1 MAQTTNNDS
10 TLMTP
15 IKRLL
20 QVLKLEKKEVSAI
33 YLFAI
38 LSGLLQLSIPLGI
51 QAILNFV
58 LAGAISTSM
67 VILITMVVTAVFFS
81 GVLQVGQMRV
91 IEKIQQRIFSRY
103 SFEFAWRVPKLDLQK
118 VDHYYMPELMNRF
131 FDTVSLQKGLSRL
144 LLDIPSATI
153 QVFFGLILLSMYSNI
168 FIIFSLFTLIIV
180 YLILRNTGAK
190 GLRTSL
196 EESENKYAVVA
207 WLEEVARVLKSFRFS
222 RNSNLP
228 VERTDEYVVNYL
240 DARTR
245 HFKVL
250 LVQYWSLI
258 FFKVIITTG
267 MLVVGGV
274 LLVKN
279 QINIGQFVASEILI
293 LTVLSAVEK
302 LIQSL
307 DKVYDVLTSVEK
319 LGKVLDIPIEQEGTL
334 SIADN
339 TNPLSVEMQHVKF
352 GYNQFVTILNNVS
365 FSVSPGHTLCI
376 MGATGSGKSSIL
388 RLLTGSYRQ
397 YEGNILVDG
406 VPIGNYNHDSL
417 RATTGILFHQQDIFQ
432 GTLFENISLGDQ
444 SIKAAD
450 ILALAQ
456 KIGLESFIT
465 SLKDGFDA
473 VIDPAGKRLSGS
485 VIRKILLLRALISS
499 PRLLLLEEPWQG
511 FDEHSQR
518 MIKNYLLKDTSKTT
532 VIVATNDEEFA
543 KSADTIVIM
552 KDGLVDKYG
561 KPDQVL

>member
-1 MAQTTNNDS
+1 
-10 TLMTP
+10 
-15 IKRLL
+15 
-20 QVLKLEKKEVSAI
+20 
-33 YLFAI
+33 
-38 LSGLLQLSIPLGI
+38 
-51 QAILNFV
+51 
-58 LAGAISTSM
+58 
-67 VILITMVVTAVFFS
+67 
-81 GVLQVGQMRV
+81 
-91 IEKIQQRIFSRY
+91 
-103 SFEFAWRVPKLDLQK
+103 
-118 VDHYYMPELMNRF
+118 MNRF

-388 RLLTGSYRQ
+388 RLLTGSYRE